1 MSGRASAGQ
10 DLLTTALGSASFVN
24 SLIDMVN
31 QWRRGSRPQLAF
43 SPPVATD
50 VIKVK
55 NITGADQAAGKVLEL
70 GTLLYTPIDRKN
82 IGFNADTVSHPVGRS
97 YCVLPRPIP
106 AGGID
111 DAHIAGVCVAKVNII
126 ATTDRYGFIEV
137 SSAVLKSGKAGQFR
151 LLGPVTATGEQSV
164 AVCFADDGRPVRLCK
179 PVSNIAKGAS
189 GNVTLYDYDGTT
201 ETAGQTVSAKAL
213 MGAVTGGGSPKWCTA
228 VWDGRWYVLPGEC

>member
-10 DLLTTALGSASFVN
+10 DLLATALGSASFVN
-24 SLIDMVN
+24 DLIDMVN
-31 QWRRGSRPQLAF
+31 EWKRGGRPQLAF
-43 SPPVATD
+43 SPPIATD

-70 GTLLYTPIDRKN
+70 GTLLYTPIDRRN
-82 IGFNADTVSHPVGRS
+82 LGFNADTVSHIVGRS

-106 AGGID
+106 SGKID
-111 DAHIAGVCVAKVNII
+111 DAHIAGVCVAKVNIQS
-126 ATTDRYGFIEV
+126 TSDRYGFVE
-137 SSAVLKSGKAGQFR
+137 SSSTVLKSGKTGQFK

-164 AVCFADDGRPVRLCK
+164 AVCFSDDGRPVRLCK

-189 GNVTLYDYDGTT
+189 GTITLYDG
-201 ETAGQTVSAKAL
+201 ETAGLTVTAKAI

-228 VWDGRWYVLPGEC
+228 FWDGAWFVLPGEC